1 MLDVQHMVSR
11 YGPVT
16 ALHDASFTLEGGEAL
31 ALVGTNGAGK
41 TTLVMSIAGHVI
53 PESGRVILDNE
64 NITEIPSHIRA
75 RRGIGLVPRRTTCFS
90 RPYR

>member
-1 MLDVQHMVSR
+1 MLDVQHMMSG

-53 PESGRVILDNE
+53 P
-64 NITEIPSHIRA
+64 
-75 RRGIGLVPRRTTCFS
+75 
-90 RPYR
+90 